1 MSTHTTSLH
10 RLRLLV
16 LASSALLSGASPSGP
31 SSASAAVP
39 WYTDVVS
46 TLMDL
51 AKTNPHTTAYYEIGT
66 TRSGLAIPA
75 VVIEPES
82 SAGTSPSPEK
92 PADSPLSSVVILAQV
107 QPREVLSL
115 LLALRLANIL
125 STADASATT
134 AATVRTVI
142 VPMVN
147 PDGFEQ
153 LRLNPDYSENIIKNA
168 APGCADTEVTS
179 AGVNLGHNWD
189 FEWNYQLISGS
200 DFSDPCGPAYR
211 GPAPFSEPE
220 TQALRDLLLRERPK
234 SALIVHARH
243 LFSTSRL
250 LVPFMFHKSTFAS
263 AESVKYKM
271 LSDSDIN
278 AYRLLTSAMH
288 NESTAEGGSGYSIGT
303 SWETINQTI
312 SGSDLDWIFDNTG
325 AFSIVLQMGTAEGT
339 YWPGEDASKDLV
351 EQHIPPVL
359 KLLQLSPTVPPKTT
373 KKTAN
378 SSLLGRVSLLPLY
391 LGATVFAAIA
401 CMLAIASYCLGY
413 DNVIGRFRLWV
424 KRLERQVA
432 SRISRKRY
440 VGVRTSSPP
449 PRGGAARA
457 APFGRP
463 VDEDVGLEELVVADE
478 DDDDD
483 EGTGFSYRM

>member
-1 MSTHTTSLH
+1 MSTHTRCPTSLH

-153 LRLNPDYSENIIKNA
+153 LRLNPDY
-168 APGCADTEVTS
+168 
-179 AGVNLGHNWD
+179 
-189 FEWNYQLISGS
+189 
-200 DFSDPCGPAYR
+200 PCGPAYR

-278 AYRLLTSAMH
+278 AYRLLTSSMH